1 MKNKNPIR
9 KERYENLKKASALP
23 CGKRM
28 RYYFDFFKFHLLALL
43 VIGVIVFFI
52 LKDIVFAPDV
62 ILNGYVVN
70 RTEIPAITD
79 EEFITSFPE
88 YINIDTKKHRV
99 YFSSELFLNDSDIE
113 STAKLI
119 ATASAGDINFLICNE
134 ETFERL
140 GRMGLL
146 SDLNNYPELQSK
158 YNDRLIVYDH
168 TKNDTSEDDSLG
180 SKPYGIDISESAVL
194 KSFNAFKEDENVYLS
209 IGINSNMNDTVLAFI
224 EWIAR

>member
-23 CGKRM
+23 FGKRM
-28 RYYFDFFKFHLLALL
+28 RYYFDFFKFHLLAILI
-43 VIGVIVFFI
+43 VGVIVFFV

-62 ILNGYVVN
+62 ILNGYIVN

-88 YINIDTKKHRV
+88 YTNIDIKKHRV

-140 GRMGLL
+140 SKMGLL
-146 SDLNNYPELQSK
+146 EDINRYPELQSK

-180 SKPYGIDISESAVL
+180 LKPYGIDISESAVL
-194 KSFNAFKEDENVYLS
+194 KSFNAFKEDENVYLC
-209 IGINSNMNDTVLAFI
+209 IGINSELNDTVFAFI
-224 EWIAR
+224 DWIAR

>member
-1 MKNKNPIR
+1 MKNRNPIR

-23 CGKRM
+23 FGKRM
-28 RYYFDFFKFHLLALL
+28 RYYFDFFKFHLLAILIL
-43 VIGVIVFFI
+43 AVIVFFV
-52 LKDIVFAPDV
+52 LKDIVFAPDM
-62 ILNGYVVN
+62 ILNGYIVN

-79 EEFITSFPE
+79 EEFITSFPV
-88 YINIDTKKHRV
+88 YTNIDTKKHRV

-134 ETFERL
+134 ETFDRL
-140 GRMGLL
+140 GKMGLL
-146 SDLNNYPELQSK
+146 SDINNYPELQSK
-158 YNDRLIVYDH
+158 YSDRLIVYDH

-180 SKPYGIDISESAVL
+180 LKPYGIDVSESAVL
-194 KSFNAFKEDENVYLS
+194 KSFNAFKEDENVYLC

-224 EWIAR
+224 EWISR

>member
-1 MKNKNPIR
+1 MKNRNPIR

-23 CGKRM
+23 FGKRM

-43 VIGVIVFFI
+43 VIGVIVFFV

-62 ILNGYVVN
+62 VLNGYVVN

-140 GRMGLL
+140 SKMGLL
-146 SDLNNYPELQSK
+146 EDINRYPELQSK
-158 YNDRLIVYDH
+158 YNGRLIVYDH
-168 TKNDTSEDDSLG
+168 TKNDTPEDDSLG
-180 SKPYGIDISESAVL
+180 SKPYGIDVSDSAVL
-194 KSFNAFKEDENVYLS
+194 KSFNAFKENENVYLC
-209 IGINSNMNDTVLAFI
+209 IGINSELNDTVFAFI

>member
-1 MKNKNPIR
+1 MKNRNPIR

-23 CGKRM
+23 FGKRM
-28 RYYFDFFKFHLLALL
+28 RYYFDFFKFHLLGLL
-43 VIGVIVFFI
+43 VIGVIVFFV

-62 ILNGYVVN
+62 VLNGYVVN

-88 YINIDTKKHRV
+88 YTNIDIKKHRV

-140 GRMGLL
+140 SKMGLL
-146 SDLNNYPELQSK
+146 EDINRYPELQSK

-180 SKPYGIDISESAVL
+180 SKPYGIDVSDSAVL
-194 KSFNAFKEDENVYLS
+194 KSFNAFKEDENVYLC
-209 IGINSNMNDTVLAFI
+209 IGINSELNDTVFAFI

>member
-1 MKNKNPIR
+1 MKNRNPIR

-23 CGKRM
+23 FGKRM
-28 RYYFDFFKFHLLALL
+28 RYYFDFFKFHLLAILIL
-43 VIGVIVFFI
+43 AVIVFFV
-52 LKDIVFAPDV
+52 LKDIVFAPDM
-62 ILNGYVVN
+62 ILNGYIVN

-88 YINIDTKKHRV
+88 YTNIDTKKHRV

-134 ETFERL
+134 ETFDRL
-140 GRMGLL
+140 GKMGLL
-146 SDLNNYPELQSK
+146 SDINNYPELQSK
-158 YNDRLIVYDH
+158 YSDRLIVYDH

-180 SKPYGIDISESAVL
+180 LKPYGIDVSESAVL
-194 KSFNAFKEDENVYLS
+194 KSFNAFKEDENVYLC

-224 EWIAR
+224 DWITR

>member
-1 MKNKNPIR
+1 MKNRNPIR

-23 CGKRM
+23 LGKRM
-28 RYYFDFFKFHLLALL
+28 RYYFDFFKFHLLAILI
-43 VIGVIVFFI
+43 VGVIIFFV

-62 ILNGYVVN
+62 ILNGYIVN

-88 YINIDTKKHRV
+88 YTNIDIKKHRV

-140 GRMGLL
+140 SKMGLL
-146 SDLNNYPELQSK
+146 EDINRYPELQSK

-180 SKPYGIDISESAVL
+180 LKPYGINVSESAVL
-194 KSFNAFKEDENVYLS
+194 KSFNAFKEDENVYLC
-209 IGINSNMNDTVLAFI
+209 IGINSELNDTVFAFI

>member
-23 CGKRM
+23 FGKRM

-43 VIGVIVFFI
+43 VFGVIVFFV

-62 ILNGYVVN
+62 ILNGYIVN
-70 RTEIPAITD
+70 RTEIPSITD

-88 YINIDTKKHRV
+88 YQNIDIKKHRV

-134 ETFERL
+134 ETFARL
-140 GRMGLL
+140 GKMGLL
-146 SDLNNYPELQSK
+146 SDINNYPGLQSK

-180 SKPYGIDISESAVL
+180 IKPYGIDVSESAVL
-194 KSFNAFKEDENVYLS
+194 KSFYAFKEDENVYLC
-209 IGINSNMNDTVLAFI
+209 IGINSDLNDTVFAFI

>member
-23 CGKRM
+23 FGKRM
-28 RYYFDFFKFHLLALL
+28 RYYFDFFKFHLLAILIL
-43 VIGVIVFFI
+43 AVIVFFV

-62 ILNGYVVN
+62 ILNGYIVN
-70 RTEIPAITD
+70 RTEIPVISD

-88 YINIDTKKHRV
+88 YGNIDTKKHRV

-140 GRMGLL
+140 SKMGLL
-146 SDLNNYPELQSK
+146 EDINRHPELQSK

-180 SKPYGIDISESAVL
+180 LKPYGINVSESAVL
-194 KSFNAFKEDENVYLS
+194 KSFNAFKEDENVYLC
-209 IGINSNMNDTVLAFI
+209 IGINSELNDTVFAFI

>member
-1 MKNKNPIR
+1 MKNRNPIR

-23 CGKRM
+23 FGKRM

-99 YFSSELFLNDSDIE
+99 
-113 STAKLI
+113 
-119 ATASAGDINFLICNE
+119 
-134 ETFERL
+134 
-140 GRMGLL
+140 
-146 SDLNNYPELQSK
+146 
-158 YNDRLIVYDH
+158 
-168 TKNDTSEDDSLG
+168 
-180 SKPYGIDISESAVL
+180 
-194 KSFNAFKEDENVYLS
+194 
-209 IGINSNMNDTVLAFI
+209 
-224 EWIAR
+224 

>member
-1 MKNKNPIR
+1 MKDTNPIR
-9 KERYENLKKASALP
+9 KEKWENFKKASVLP
-23 CGKRM
+23 FGKRM

-43 VIGVIVFFI
+43 VVGVIVFFV

-62 ILNGYVVN
+62 ILNGYIVN
-70 RTEIPAITD
+70 RTEIPAISD

-88 YINIDTKKHRV
+88 YDNIDTKKHRV

-119 ATASAGDINFLICNE
+119 ATASAGDINFLICNK
-134 ETFERL
+134 ETFDRL
-140 GRMGLL
+140 GKMGLL
-146 SDLNNYPELQSK
+146 EDINKYPELQSK

-180 SKPYGIDISESAVL
+180 LKPYGINVSESAVL
-194 KSFNAFKEDENVYLS
+194 KSFNAFKEDENVYLC
-209 IGINSNMNDTVLAFI
+209 IGINSELNDTVFAFI
-224 EWIAR
+224 DWIAR

>member
-23 CGKRM
+23 FGKRM

>member
-1 MKNKNPIR
+1 MKNRNPIR

-23 CGKRM
+23 FGKRM
-28 RYYFDFFKFHLLALL
+28 RYYFDFFKFHLLAILIL
-43 VIGVIVFFI
+43 AVIVFFV
-52 LKDIVFAPDV
+52 LKDIVFAPDM
-62 ILNGYVVN
+62 ILNGYIVN

-79 EEFITSFPE
+79 EEFITSFPV
-88 YINIDTKKHRV
+88 YTNIDTKKHRV

-134 ETFERL
+134 ETFDRL
-140 GRMGLL
+140 GKMGLL
-146 SDLNNYPELQSK
+146 SDINNYPELQSK
-158 YNDRLIVYDH
+158 YSDRLIVYDH

-180 SKPYGIDISESAVL
+180 LKPYGIDVSESAVL
-194 KSFNAFKEDENVYLS
+194 KSFNAFKEDENVYLC

-224 EWIAR
+224 DWITR

>member
-1 MKNKNPIR
+1 MKNRNPIR

-23 CGKRM
+23 FGKRM
-28 RYYFDFFKFHLLALL
+28 RYYFDFFKFHLLAILIL
-43 VIGVIVFFI
+43 AVIVFFV
-52 LKDIVFAPDV
+52 LKDIVFAPDM
-62 ILNGYVVN
+62 ILNGYIVN

-88 YINIDTKKHRV
+88 YTNIDTKKHRV

-134 ETFERL
+134 ETFDRL
-140 GRMGLL
+140 GKMGLL
-146 SDLNNYPELQSK
+146 SDINTYPELQSK
-158 YNDRLIVYDH
+158 YSDRLIVYDH

-180 SKPYGIDISESAVL
+180 LKPYGIDVSESAVL
-194 KSFNAFKEDENVYLS
+194 KSFNAFKEDENVYLC

-224 EWIAR
+224 DWITR